1 MKNQALQVIQKYYDN
16 FNHSKMEDFFGLM
29 TESVLHDINHGHQEV
44 GKDAFRTFM
53 DKMYRHYDEQVVD
66 LVIFANDAG
75 TRAAA
80 EFFIEGTYLKTDLGL
95 PPATGQKYRLRCG
108 AFFELEQ
115 GKISRVT
122 NYYNLN
128 DWLAQIQRT

>member
-1 MKNQALQVIQKYYDN
+1 MKNQALQVIQKYYDS
-16 FNHSKMEDFFGLM
+16 FNHAKMEDFFSLM
-29 TESVLHDINHGHQEV
+29 TDGVVHDINNGHCEV
-44 GKDAFRTFM
+44 GKQAFRTFM
-53 DKMYRHYDEQVVD
+53 DKMFRHYDEQVVD

-80 EFFIEGTYLKTDLGL
+80 EFFIEGTYLKTDPGL
-95 PPATGQKYRLRCG
+95 PPAAGQRYRLRCG
-108 AFFELEQ
+108 AFFELEH

-128 DWLAQIQRT
+128 DWLAQIK